1 MPSKNMFSVIFKCIK
16 DNVVFNLGRY
26 QLQMIKANV
35 FTFGSTFYL
44 FTRNIVFL
52 LKGIDSEIYFPSIR
66 RRDQCQIGYQD
77 APSSEDPK
85 NPIRKSRAALEGEG
99 TAGMQRRS
107 GRNTRALDSYS
118 GRTHSIEAFGQKP

>member
-1 MPSKNMFSVIFKCIK
+1 
-16 DNVVFNLGRY
+16 
-26 QLQMIKANV
+26 MIKANV
-35 FTFGSTFYL
+35 FTFGSTFHL

-85 NPIRKSRAALEGEG
+85 NPIRKKRAALEGEG
-99 TAGMQRRS
+99 TAGMQKNEQKEYP
-107 GRNTRALDSYS
+107 G
-118 GRTHSIEAFGQKP
+118 FGQLLRKNTQYRGHVVRNLRGLAKTAIESKLQSRKKNVP

>member
-1 MPSKNMFSVIFKCIK
+1 MPSQNMFSVIFKCIK
-16 DNVVFNLGRY
+16 DNVVFNLRRY

-35 FTFGSTFYL
+35 FTFGSTFHL

-52 LKGIDSEIYFPSIR
+52 LKGIDTEIYFPSIR

-85 NPIRKSRAALEGEG
+85 NPIRKKRAALEGEG
-99 TAGMQRRS
+99 TAGMKKMSRK
-107 GRNTRALDSYS
+107 NTRGLDSYS
-118 GRTHSIEAFGQKP
+118 GRTHSIEGTW